1 MILAGI
7 SKEIYVFKDVG
18 KEVKSELIKISDY
31 DDLIELHYEIL
42 K

>member
-1 MILAGI
+1 MIPVDI

-18 KEVKSELIKISDY
+18 KEVKSELIKITDY
-31 DDLIELHYEIL
+31 DVLIKSHYEIL